1 MSAPTMFKIVEKNNP
16 RAIHCIT
23 ATRERA
29 EWWIAVTAPEYCR
42 RGYFMDKNL
51 TPDSFTIK
59 EY

>member
-1 MSAPTMFKIVEKNNP
+1 MFQVVEKNNP

-29 EWWIAVTAPEYCR
+29 ERWIAVTVPEYCR
-42 RGYFMDKNL
+42 MGYFMDKTL

-59 EY
+59 EF